1 MFDSPPGAI
10 AALVFLGSQ
19 AGHIELPASQ
29 VPRSGAEKTQHP
41 RVPRSARARR
51 SASRGAVVGQA
62 NGNIPDWNINDEEVR
77 LQRRDHRDVGQTLD
91 ADWPSPIFP
100 RHHPSGFAAVNA
112 EEAHG
117 FQSNGSGTDRRKKGR
132 SDQAVPYAPTRGRPM
147 PVWPSRPRLGVPM
160 GNDRQKRRRRETS
173 S

>member
-1 MFDSPPGAI
+1 M
-10 AALVFLGSQ
+10 
-19 AGHIELPASQ
+19 
-29 VPRSGAEKTQHP
+29 
-41 RVPRSARARR
+41 
-51 SASRGAVVGQA
+51 VGQT

-77 LQRRDHRDVGQTLD
+77 LQRGDHRDVGQTLD

-132 SDQAVPYAPTRGRPM
+132 SDQAVPYAPMLSNHGTFGNLFRFIAPTK
-147 PVWPSRPRLGVPM
+147 SARL
-160 GNDRQKRRRRETS
+160 S
-173 S
+173 